1 MKKTVSLLLS
11 ILMIATMIPFSAVTV
26 FAEGEV
32 VTISGDETISGESSM
47 IDIGSDATVTLD
59 NAVVTGAG
67 RSAIFVKNN
76 ANVTFVLQGE
86 SVVTSD
92 NTEDMYSCGIEV
104 EYGSS
109 VTFEGEGTLKVTG
122 GLWGAG
128 IGSYGTRLNI
138 PDYERRMVGEITIN
152 SGNIEAYGGE
162 NGAGIGTG

>member
-1 MKKTVSLLLS
+1 MKKTVALLLS
-11 ILMIATMIPFSAVTV
+11 ILMIATMIPFTAVTV

-32 VTISGDETISGESSM
+32 VTISGDATISGESSM
-47 IDIGSDATVTLD
+47 IDVVSDATVTLD
-59 NAVVTGAG
+59 SAVVTGTG
-67 RSAIFVKNN
+67 RSAIFVNNN

-86 SVVTSD
+86 SVVTGD
-92 NTEDMYSCGIEV
+92 ANAYSCGIEV

-128 IGSYGTRLNI
+128 IGSYGTDINI
-138 PDYERRMVGEITIN
+138 PAPERRMVGEITIN